1 MNDLFAPNAADTP
14 KGPQPLA
21 ERLRPRAIDQVI
33 GQAQILAAD
42 APLGAM
48 LGNKQLSSLI
58 FWGPPGVGKTTLA
71 RLLAD
76 HTSAFRSNQCDFH
89 GCPRFEK
96 GV

>member
-33 GQAQILAAD
+33 GQVQILAAD

-58 FWGPPGVGKTTLA
+58 FGDHPVLAKRHWRACLRITLICTSS
-71 RLLAD
+71 RLV
-76 HTSAFRSNQCDFH
+76 
-89 GCPRFEK
+89 RFSR
-96 GV
+96 VFPI

>member
-48 LGNKQLSSLI
+48 LGNKQLS
-58 FWGPPGVGKTTLA
+58 
-71 RLLAD
+71 
-76 HTSAFRSNQCDFH
+76 
-89 GCPRFEK
+89 
-96 GV
+96 

>member
-1 MNDLFAPNAADTP
+1 MNDLFAQRTDAP
-14 KGPQPLA
+14 KGLNLA

-48 LGNKQLSSLI
+48 LGNKQLSYSFLGTTRC
-58 FWGPPGVGKTTLA
+58 WQTTLRA
-71 RLLAD
+71 CLRITLICICPD
-76 HTSAFRSNQCDFH
+76 QRNFH